1 MDIELWKQRKKE
13 LKLTFEDLSVQTGL
27 SVRTLKSLFT
37 GERSNTTTFTIEAIE
52 KALGLDKDALLD
64 ISNEEKELVDL
75 IKQLN
80 EEEIKELSNFVDFII
95 AKRK

>member
-13 LKLTFEDLSVQTGL
+13 LKLTFENLSIQTGL

-52 KALGLDKDALLD
+52 KALGLDKEFVAEF
-64 ISNEEKELVDL
+64 SAEEKELFEL

-80 EEEIKELSNFVDFII
+80 EEEVEELSKFVEYII
-95 AKRK
+95 SKRK

>member
-37 GERSNTTTFTIEAIE
+37 GERSNTTTFTIQAIE
-52 KALGLDKDALLD
+52 KALGLENADANVPAEIQELINSIAKLQPSEIEE
-64 ISNEEKELVDL
+64 ISNY
-75 IKQLN
+75 
-80 EEEIKELSNFVDFII
+80 VDFVVS
-95 AKRK
+95 KRK